1 MIEVTVFEEAMC
13 CTTGVCGPDPDE
25 ELVRFTRTV
34 DRLEEEYE
42 AVEVRRA
49 SLAHDVDAFLN
60 HQEIYDTVQ
69 GNGPEVLPITTVDD
83 EVIAEGEYLDYDRI
97 ESAVSQRLPQE
108 A

>member
-49 SLAHDVDAFLN
+49 SLAHDTDAFLN
-60 HQEIYDTVQ
+60 HQAIYDTVQ
-69 GNGPEVLPITTVDD
+69 ENGPEVLPITTVDD

-97 ESAVSQRLPQE
+97 ESAVSQRVAQE

>member
-1 MIEVTVFEEAMC
+1 MC

-25 ELVRFTRTV
+25 ELVRFARTV

-42 AVEVRRA
+42 GVEVARA
-49 SLAHDVDAFLN
+49 SLAHDVDAFLE

-69 GNGPEVLPITTVDD
+69 EEGPEVLPITTADD
-83 EVIAEGEYLDYDRI
+83 DVIAEGEYLDY
-97 ESAVSQRLPQE
+97 ESLAGEIAQRLPQE